1 MLGTLGEADKVKWS
15 EWVPSMTHAYNGT
28 KCQVTGFTPYFL
40 MFGHEPILAIDL
52 EYGITNPMLVDSSH
66 ENFAK
71 KLRKRLQ
78 WAYKVANECIQKEA
92 MYHKKYYDKRMR
104 CMKLDINDVVLM
116 RVKAFGNDRKV
127 ADKWEEHP
135 YHVVEQLPNRPVFK
149 VQNLEDMTK
158 FHILH
163 RNMLF
168 PLRTAKRMDDEPSV
182 LVEHVNVQLL
192 QANKLMEQHFYS
204 L

>member
-1 MLGTLGEADKVKWS
+1 M
-15 EWVPSMTHAYNGT
+15 
-28 KCQVTGFTPYFL
+28 
-40 MFGHEPILAIDL
+40 
-52 EYGITNPMLVDSSH
+52 
-66 ENFAK
+66 
-71 KLRKRLQ
+71 
-78 WAYKVANECIQKEA
+78 CI
-92 MYHKKYYDKRMR
+92 
-104 CMKLDINDVVLM
+104 

-149 VQNLEDMTK
+149 VQNLVDMMK
-158 FHILH
+158 FHTLH

-168 PLRTAKRMDDEPSV
+168 PLRTVKRMDDEPSI

-192 QANKLMEQHFYS
+192 QANELMEQHFYS

>member
-1 MLGTLGEADKVKWS
+1 
-15 EWVPSMTHAYNGT
+15 
-28 KCQVTGFTPYFL
+28 
-40 MFGHEPILAIDL
+40 
-52 EYGITNPMLVDSSH
+52 
-66 ENFAK
+66 
-71 KLRKRLQ
+71 
-78 WAYKVANECIQKEA
+78 
-92 MYHKKYYDKRMR
+92 MY
-104 CMKLDINDVVLM
+104 INDVVLV

-135 YHVVEQLPNRPVFK
+135 YHIVEQLPNRPVFK

-168 PLRTAKRMDDEPSV
+168 PLRTAKRTDDEPSI

-204 L
+204 LEMF

>member
-1 MLGTLGEADKVKWS
+1 MLIIA
-15 EWVPSMTHAYNGT
+15 P

-40 MFGHEPILAIDL
+40 MFGREPILPIDL
-52 EYGITNPMLVDSSH
+52 EFGITNPILVDSSH

-78 WAYKVANECIQKEA
+78 WAYKVANEYIQKET
-92 MYHKKYYDKRMR
+92 MCHKEYYDKRMR
-104 CMKLDINDVVLM
+104 CMKLDINDVVLV

-127 ADKWEEHP
+127 ADKWEE
-135 YHVVEQLPNRPVFK
+135 YLYWVVEQLPDRPVFK
-149 VQNLEDMTK
+149 VQNLNDMTK
-158 FHILH
+158 FHTLH
-163 RNMLF
+163 CNMLF
-168 PLRTAKRMDDEPSV
+168 PLRTAQGNDDEPSV

-192 QANKLMEQHFYS
+192 QANKLMDQHFYS